1 MQAVIPVMVHVYV
14 PYVYLWKLK
23 MGMTIVIALI
33 YQKTK

>member
-14 PYVYLWKLK
+14 PYDYLWKLK

-33 YQKTK
+33 